1 MTASPHH
8 AAWASRIVALGSAF
22 PDHVITNHDIALRV
36 DTSDAWIRERTG
48 IEQRRMLAPG
58 QNNSDIAAAAARQAL
73 DRAGLPPSAV
83 DLIITC
89 TNTPDRWLPS
99 LGAAVQAKLG
109 VRAGVPAYDLV
120 TACAG
125 WLAGV
130 QTADALVRTGAYQH
144 VMVIGSEALTRYVDW
159 TDRNTCILF
168 GDGAGAC
175 LIGPVD
181 ATEAEDAP
189 EAARP
194 RGHILGVHLHTDGRF
209 GDAMSLPAGGT
220 RQPASLEA
228 VAQRQHLIHMDG
240 PEVYN
245 HAVRDMVAVSRE
257 ALAAQ
262 GLTVADVDWL
272 VPHQANLRIIQAVAR
287 RLGVPMERVALNL
300 HKYGNTSTA
309 TIPTCLDEYTHDG
322 RIQPGHTV
330 LMTAF
335 GGGLTWAAGLLRW

>member
-1 MTASPHH
+1 MTPSPPR
-8 AAWASRIVALGSAF
+8 AAAASRIVALGSAF
-22 PDHVITNHDIALRV
+22 PEQVLSNHDIALRV

-58 QNNSDIAAAAARQAL
+58 QNNSDIAAAAARDAL

-130 QTADALVRTGAYQH
+130 QAADALVRTGAYRH
-144 VMVIGSEALTRYVDW
+144 VLVIGSEALTRYVDW

-181 ATEAEDAP
+181 SALGSAAAE
-189 EAARP
+189 P
-194 RGHILGVHLHTDGRF
+194 RGRILGLHLHTDGHF
-209 GDAMSLPAGGT
+209 GDVMSLPAGGT

-228 VAQRQHLIHMDG
+228 VAQRLHLIHMDG
-240 PEVYN
+240 LEVFN
-245 HAVRDMVAVSRE
+245 HAVRCMVEVSRE
-257 ALAAQ
+257 LLAAQ
-262 GLTVADVDWL
+262 GLAVADVDWF

-287 RLGVPMERVALNL
+287 RLGLPMERVALNL

-309 TIPTCLDEYTHDG
+309 TIPTCLDEYTQDG

>member
-1 MTASPHH
+1 MSPPNPKRV
-8 AAWASRIVALGSAF
+8 AAASRIVSLGSAF
-22 PDHVITNHDIALRV
+22 PDQVLSNHDIAQRV

-58 QNNSDIAAAAARQAL
+58 QNNSDIACAAAQLAL
-73 DRAGLPPSAV
+73 HRAALPPSAV

-130 QTADALVRTGAYQH
+130 QTADALVRTGAYRH
-144 VMVIGSEALTRYVDW
+144 VLVIGSEALTRYVDW

-175 LIGPVD
+175 LIGPAD
-181 ATEAEDAP
+181 PADGS
-189 EAARP
+189 AADGT

-209 GDAMSLPAGGT
+209 GDVMSLPAGGT
-220 RQPASLEA
+220 RQPASHEA
-228 VAQRQHLIHMDG
+228 VAQRLHLIHMHG
-240 PEVYN
+240 PEVFN
-245 HAVRDMVAVSRE
+245 HAVRCMVDVARE

-262 GLTVADVDWL
+262 GLAVVDVDWL

-287 RLGVPMERVALNL
+287 RLGVPMARVALNL

-322 RIQPGHTV
+322 RIQPGQTV